1 MKKFALLIC
10 IVFLIS
16 YVSNAQAPIEPGE
29 KQINAGIG
37 LSTFGLPLYAGL
49 EIGLDNNISV
59 GGELSYRKYTRLSS
73 WSPSIITV
81 AGLANY
87 HFHELLD
94 IPSEWDLYAGLTAGY
109 SIWSYSGTSS
119 ALRAGRSRIFLA
131 GQVGGRYYLSDNFAI
146 NVELGGGTYSGG
158 KIGVTFVI

>member
-1 MKKFALLIC
+1 MKKITSIIV
-10 IVFLIS
+10 IVFLVS
-16 YVSNAQAPIEPGE
+16 YISNAQAPIEQGE
-29 KQINAGIG
+29 KQINAGVG

-59 GGELSYRKYTRLSS
+59 GGELSYRKYTRFSS
-73 WSPSIITV
+73 WNPSIITV

-87 HFHELLD
+87 HFNEILD
-94 IPSEWDLYAGLTAGY
+94 IPSEWNLYAGVTAGY

-158 KIGVTFVI
+158 KFGITFII

>member
-1 MKKFALLIC
+1 MKRITLIIG

-16 YVSNAQAPIEPGE
+16 YISNAQSPIEQGE
-29 KQINAGIG
+29 KQINAGVG
-37 LSTFGLPLYAGL
+37 LSTFGFPLYAGL

-59 GGELSYRKYTRLSS
+59 GGELSYRKYTRFSS
-73 WSPSIITV
+73 WNPSIITV

-87 HFHELLD
+87 HFNELLD
-94 IPSEWDLYAGLTAGY
+94 IPPEWNLYAGVTAGY

-119 ALRAGRSRIFLA
+119 VLRTGRSRIFIA
-131 GQVGGRYYLSDNFAI
+131 GQVGGRYYLSDSFAI

-158 KIGVTFVI
+158 KVGVTFII

>member
-1 MKKFALLIC
+1 MKKITLIIGIVLLIVS
-10 IVFLIS
+10 I
-16 YVSNAQAPIEPGE
+16 SNAQAPIEQGE
-29 KQINAGIG
+29 KQINAGVG
-37 LSTFGLPLYAGL
+37 LSTYGFPVYAGL

-59 GGELSYRKYTRLSS
+59 GGELSYRRYTRLSS

-87 HFHELLD
+87 HFHELVD

-119 ALRAGRSRIFLA
+119 LVRAGRSRIFLA
-131 GQVGGRYYLSDNFAI
+131 GQVGGRYYLSNNFAI

-158 KIGVTFVI
+158 KVGVTFVI

>member
-1 MKKFALLIC
+1 MKKITLI
-10 IVFLIS
+10 ISIIFLIGN
-16 YVSNAQAPIEPGE
+16 VSNAQAPIEQGE
-29 KQINAGIG
+29 KHINAGVG
-37 LSTFGLPLYAGL
+37 LSTYGLPLYAGV

-59 GGELSYRKYTRLSS
+59 GGELSYRKYTRFSS
-73 WSPSIITV
+73 WNPSIITI

-87 HFHELLD
+87 HLNELLE
-94 IPSEWDLYAGLTAGY
+94 IPSEWNLYAGVTAGY

-119 ALRAGRSRIFLA
+119 VLRTGRSRIFLA

-158 KIGVTFVI
+158 KLGVTFKI